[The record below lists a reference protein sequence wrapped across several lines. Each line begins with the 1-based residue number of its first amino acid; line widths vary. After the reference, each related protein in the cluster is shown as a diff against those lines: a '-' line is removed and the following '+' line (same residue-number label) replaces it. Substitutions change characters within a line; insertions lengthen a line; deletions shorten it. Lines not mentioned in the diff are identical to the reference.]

1 MTDLSRRRFLVQSSI
16 GVTVVVGGALVA
28 VPHLPGPATL
38 APQRLSNGRGLGEPM
53 VVHVRDV
60 ATAEVSL
67 MVGTTETVYKDRE
80 LVNRLLAAART
91 GAIDSAGR

>member
-16 GVTVVVGGALVA
+16 GVTAVVGGALVA
-28 VPHLPGPATL
+28 APRLAATPTL
-38 APQRLSNGRGLGEPM
+38 APARVSNELGLGEPM

-67 MVGTTETVYKDRE
+67 MIGTTETVYKDRE
-80 LVNRLLAAART
+80 LVNRLLAAARI
-91 GAIDSAGR
+91 GAVDSARR